1 MSSMTRTV
9 TRLDQMLYAWLAEPD
24 DHKFDRAFQKYHD
37 EAFAGL
43 VRYLSRSST
52 SMGLDFEQIAADAL
66 LKFFSRVG
74 RDRRQAS
81 DSIMNALRQIQ
92 PLDFGAFHIREVHRW
107 THDVGLFHQTTMT
120 FKLSQDG
127 LGRDWMA
134 EIQSLADKVP
144 ALQRQGGR
152 ILDPIRTVAAIAWAG
167 SSAAEEHVCPPAHE
181 DEQDWSY
188 VATRDFVDRLKSDAR
203 RVRAQMPAVEDR
215 HPGSTRFVECTWTVI
230 EYLPLLRVPTNGYLS
245 DMAQSLYLDECKAL
259 RRVKR
264 RGPGLSLA
272 ASGTW
277 HPLARI
283 NLDDEESACEYPD
296 QGASS
301 APMGMVLAG
310 DIADAA
316 IDLESDLAGEEF
328 CEKFYAYLC
337 RPLELAEDAYRI
349 AAAKGPAKAERTRV
363 ASLSGKLERVI
374 EVLTMRIE
382 GHTQED
388 IARALGISRSQVK
401 YIAERVQEAY
411 EQFAAACTRSLVR
424 SRAAGASSHAER

>member
-24 DHKFDRAFQKYHD
+24 DPKFDRAFEKYHD
-37 EAFAGL
+37 EAFPGL
-43 VRYLSRSST
+43 VRYLSRSTSS

-81 DSIMNALRQIQ
+81 DSITQALRQIQ
-92 PLDFGAFHIREVHRW
+92 PLDLGAFHIREVRRW
-107 THDVGLFHQTTMT
+107 THDVGLFRQTTMT

-127 LGRDWMA
+127 LGRDWKA
-134 EIQSLADKVP
+134 EIQSLADQVP
-144 ALQRQGGR
+144 ALQRQGGL
-152 ILDPIRTVAAIAWAG
+152 ILDPIR
-167 SSAAEEHVCPPAHE
+167 
-181 DEQDWSY
+181 
-188 VATRDFVDRLKSDAR
+188 
-203 RVRAQMPAVEDR
+203 QMPAVKDR

-230 EYLPLLRVPTNGYLS
+230 EYLPLLRVPTNGYLF
-245 DMAQSLYLDECKAL
+245 DMARNLYLDECKAL
-259 RRVKR
+259 GRIKR
-264 RGPGLSLA
+264 RGPGLSPA

-283 NLDDEESACEYPD
+283 NLDDEEAAYEHPD

-301 APMGMVLAG
+301 APMAMVLAG

-328 CEKFYAYLC
+328 CEKFYAYLR

-349 AAAKGPAKAERTRV
+349 AAAKGPAKAERKRV
-363 ASLSGKLERVI
+363 DSLSGKLERVI
-374 EVLTMRIE
+374 EILTLRIE

-388 IARALGISRSQVK
+388 IAQALGISRNQVK
-401 YIAERVQEAY
+401 YIAELVQEAY

-424 SRAAGASSHAER
+424 SRAAGGSSHVEG